1 MEQGFPE
8 TRTRAEGWGGAGSL
22 YFLLLPS
29 RPGWWPHCAAQKVEI
44 LAFKVQQAKGRVGHL
59 GPSAVSGDMKG
70 TRGDL
75 RTWGNLVLLVSAP
88 RQGQGA
94 RVLRG

>member
-1 MEQGFPE
+1 MGLGASTSSSSLP
-8 TRTRAEGWGGAGSL
+8 ALAGGL
-22 YFLLLPS
+22 TVQLRKWKFLRLKSS
-29 RPGWWPHCAAQKVEI
+29 RRKVG
-44 LAFKVQQAKGRVGHL
+44 LGHL